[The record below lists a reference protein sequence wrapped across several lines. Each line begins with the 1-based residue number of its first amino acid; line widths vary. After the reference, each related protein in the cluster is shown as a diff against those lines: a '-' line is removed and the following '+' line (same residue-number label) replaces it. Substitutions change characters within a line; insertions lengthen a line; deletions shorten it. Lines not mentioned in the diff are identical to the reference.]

1 MQSGNLAERAEG
13 NSDSIY
19 TEAMMSL
26 PVYMGS
32 ASFLS
37 PWSEKG
43 LQELQ
48 PKMKKLQED
57 YPNINIE
64 KYKKVSEY
72 RVFRTKDLTKKKGK
86 QK

>member
-1 MQSGNLAERAEG
+1 
-13 NSDSIY
+13 
-19 TEAMMSL
+19 MMSL

-48 PKMKKLQED
+48 ETPGKHPLVTQAAGGAGFRFGRGAKMPR
-57 YPNINIE
+57 YASAASG
-64 KYKKVSEY
+64 V
-72 RVFRTKDLTKKKGK
+72 RV
-86 QK
+86 